1 MRRGLLLGSTVIL
14 LVAGVV
20 WLPLAGAAA
29 PTSGYIVVL
38 KGSVGSPGAVAAEQA
53 QARGL
58 TVGHVYRHALKGYS
72 ATMTAADAQALRAD
86 PQVASVTQDRPVHL
100 DQQVLPTG
108 IDRVD
113 GELSSTVSGDRA
125 GSVDVDVAVID
136 TGIDP
141 THPDLNVAG
150 GVNCAPGLGFDDR
163 NGHGSHVAGTIGA
176 RDNDLGVVGVAPGAR
191 LWAVRVLNPAG
202 SGSFASVICGV
213 DWVTEHAA
221 TIEVANMS
229 LGGTGTEPGGRG
241 CATGDAFHDA
251 VCRSVAA
258 GVTYTVAAGNEADDA
273 ANHVPAAYDEVITV
287 SALADFDGK
296 PGGLGSPTCRADEDD
311 TLADFSN
318 FGADVDLIA
327 PGVCILST
335 YKRGGYATFSG
346 TSMAS
351 PHAGGAAALYKSTH
365 PAARP
370 DAVKRA
376 LQAAGNLGWN
386 NADDPDAIKEPL
398 VNVDAF

>member
-20 WLPLAGAAA
+20 WLPVASAAA

-72 ATMTAADAQALRAD
+72 AVMTAADAQGLRAD
-86 PQVASVTQDRPVHL
+86 PRVASVTQDRPVHL

-113 GELSSTVSGDRA
+113 GELSSTVSGDGA

-150 GVNCAPGLGFDDR
+150 GVNCSTGLGFDDR
-163 NGHGSHVAGTIGA
+163 HGHGSHVAGTIAA

-229 LGGTGTEPGGRG
+229 LGGSGTEPSGRG

-251 VCRSVAA
+251 VCNSVAA

-273 ANHVPAAYDEVITV
+273 ANHVPAAYDEVITL

-296 PGGLGSPTCRADEDD
+296 PGGLGSSTCRADEDD

-365 PAARP
+365 PAASP
-370 DAVKRA
+370 AAVKRA
-376 LQAAGNLGWN
+376 LQAAGNLNWN
-386 NADDPDAIKEPL
+386 NADDPDGVKEPL

>member
-20 WLPLAGAAA
+20 WLPVAGAAA

-58 TVGHVYRHALKGYS
+58 AVGHVYRHALKGYS
-72 ATMTAADAQALRAD
+72 AVMTAADAQALRAD
-86 PQVASVTQDRPVHL
+86 PRVASVTQDRPVHL

-113 GELSSTVSGDRA
+113 GELSSTVSGDGA

-150 GVNCAPGLGFDDR
+150 GVNCAPGRGFDDR

-229 LGGTGTEPGGRG
+229 LGGSGTEPSGRG

-251 VCRSVAA
+251 VCSSVAA

-273 ANHVPAAYDEVITV
+273 ANHVPAAYDEVITL

-365 PAARP
+365 PAASP
-370 DAVKRA
+370 AAVKRA
-376 LQAAGNLGWN
+376 LQAAGNLNWN
-386 NADDPDAIKEPL
+386 NVDDPDGIKEPL

>member
-1 MRRGLLLGSTVIL
+1 MRRGLLLGSTMIL
-14 LVAGVV
+14 LVAGMV
-20 WLPLAGAAA
+20 WLPVAGAAA

-72 ATMTAADAQALRAD
+72 AAMTAADAQALRAD
-86 PQVASVTQDRPVHL
+86 PRVASVTPDHPVHL

-113 GELSSTVSGDRA
+113 GELSSTVSGDGA

-163 NGHGSHVAGTIGA
+163 NGHGSHVAGTIAA

-229 LGGTGTEPGGRG
+229 LGGTGTEPSRRG

-251 VCRSVAA
+251 VCTSVAA

-311 TLADFSN
+311 TLANFSN

-351 PHAGGAAALYKSTH
+351 PHAGGAAALYTASN

-376 LQAAGNLGWN
+376 LQAAGNLNWN
-386 NADDPDAIKEPL
+386 NADDPDGIKEPL

>member
-20 WLPLAGAAA
+20 WLPVAGAAA

-72 ATMTAADAQALRAD
+72 AVMTAADAQALRAD
-86 PQVASVTQDRPVHL
+86 PRVASVTSDRPVHL

-113 GELSSTVSGDRA
+113 GELSSTVSGDGA
-125 GSVDVDVAVID
+125 GSVNVDVAVID

-141 THPDLNVAG
+141 THPDLTVAG
-150 GVNCAPGLGFDDR
+150 GVNCAPGQGFDDR
-163 NGHGSHVAGTIGA
+163 NGHGSHVAGTIAA

-191 LWAVRVLNPAG
+191 LWAVRVLNPG
-202 SGSFASVICGV
+202 GLGSFASVICGV
-213 DWVTEHAA
+213 DWVTEHAG

-229 LGGTGTEPGGRG
+229 LGGTGTEPSGRG
-241 CATGDAFHDA
+241 CTTGDAFHDA
-251 VCRSVAA
+251 ICSSVAA
-258 GVTYTVAAGNEADDA
+258 GVTYTVAAGNETDDA

-311 TLADFSN
+311 TLANFSN

-365 PAARP
+365 PAASP
-370 DAVKRA
+370 AAVKRA
-376 LQAAGNLGWN
+376 LQAAGNLNWN
-386 NADDPDAIKEPL
+386 NADDPDGIKEPL

>member
-1 MRRGLLLGSTVIL
+1 MRRRLLLGSMVTL

-20 WLPLAGAAA
+20 WLPVAGAAA

-53 QARGL
+53 QARDL

-72 ATMTAADAQALRAD
+72 AVMTAADAQALRAD
-86 PQVASVTQDRPVHL
+86 PRVASVTSDRPVHL

-113 GELSSTVSGDRA
+113 GELSSTVSGDGA

-150 GVNCAPGLGFDDR
+150 GVNCAPGQGFDDR
-163 NGHGSHVAGTIGA
+163 NGHGSHVAGTIA
-176 RDNDLGVVGVAPGAR
+176 AKDNDLGVVGVAPGAR
-191 LWAVRVLNPAG
+191 LWAVRVLNPG
-202 SGSFASVICGV
+202 GLGSFASVICGV
-213 DWVTEHAA
+213 DWVTARSDV
-221 TIEVANMS
+221 IEVANMS
-229 LGGTGTEPGGRG
+229 LGGSGTEPSGRG

-251 VCRSVAA
+251 VCSSVAA

-311 TLADFSN
+311 TLANFSN

-335 YKRGGYATFSG
+335 YKRSGYATFSG

-351 PHAGGAAALYKSTH
+351 PHAGGAAALYLASH
-365 PAARP
+365 PSATPAQ
-370 DAVKRA
+370 VKRA
-376 LQAAGNLGWN
+376 LQAAGNLNWN
-386 NADDPDAIKEPL
+386 NADDPDGIKEPL